1 MLRTLDW
8 KFELVEVMEQLRAA
22 WEAARR
28 RGADGEV
35 ARPRM
40 LEAMAGELEASRGEI
55 IATAAVESA
64 LTAEELSPEFARMV
78 GTLRMFAELTRTSAW
93 RRPVVNAK
101 VREGEAGAAA
111 IGPNHELRSMLM
123 PLGPVAVFGA
133 SNFPLAYGVCGG
145 DTASALAAGC
155 PVVVKE
161 HPAQPRTGRL
171 IAKIARHAIAAAGCD
186 EGMLGYV
193 VNMDPRD
200 FEPARKLVSDP
211 VIQAVGFT
219 GSQRGGLALEEMAR
233 ARPDRIPVF
242 AEMGSA
248 NPVVVTPRAMQ
259 ERGAEIGAMLAES
272 ILMRHGQQC
281 TCPGIV
287 IVPDAA
293 GEGRALV
300 DAMAARFDAAAGS
313 PRDMLA
319 PWVRDG
325 YVERVQACLGI
336 GEVRLRAGRAEKL
349 GARGAYAALLET
361 TGARLAWHAE
371 LREEIFGPCAV
382 VVDVESREDGFAEVV
397 AGLPLPTSLVMSVFY
412 QADEAAE
419 VMLAKD
425 LAWRASRLS
434 GRVVLNGVPT
444 GVRVAEAMVHG
455 GPFAASNRPET
466 TAVGPRAIERWC
478 RPVCWQGEGAGEV
491 TEGF

>member
-8 KFELVEVMEQLRAA
+8 KFEVVEVMEQLRAA

-28 RGADGEV
+28 RVDEDDAV

-40 LEAMAGELEASRGEI
+40 LEAIAGELEAARSEI
-55 IATAAVESA
+55 IALASTESA
-64 LTAEELSPEFARMV
+64 LTAEELAPEFARMV
-78 GTLRMFAELTRTSAW
+78 GTLRMFAEVTRTSAW
-93 RRPVVNAK
+93 RRPVENPK
-101 VREGEAGAAA
+101 VREGEAPS
-111 IGPNHELRSMLM
+111 IGPNHALRSILM

-161 HPAQPRTGRL
+161 HPAHPRTGRL
-171 IAKIARHAIAAAGCD
+171 IVKIARHAIVAAGGE
-186 EGMLGYV
+186 EGLLGYV

-219 GSQRGGLALEEMAR
+219 GSRRGGLALEDIAR

-259 ERGAEIGAMLAES
+259 ERGAQIGTMLAES

-281 TCPGIV
+281 TCPGILV
-287 IVPDAA
+287 VPDAG
-293 GEGRALV
+293 GEGKLLV

-319 PWVRDG
+319 PWVRDA
-325 YVERVQACLGI
+325 YVERVQACLGL
-336 GEVRLRAGRAEKL
+336 GEVKLRAGRAEKI
-349 GARGAYAALLET
+349 GMRGAYAALLET
-361 TGARLAWHAE
+361 TSPRFAWHAE
-371 LREEIFGPCAV
+371 LHEEIFGPGAV
-382 VVDVESREDGFAEVV
+382 VVDVEASQDAFAEVV
-397 AGLPLPTSLVMSVFY
+397 GALSLPASLTMSVFY
-412 QADEAAE
+412 LEDEPAD
-419 VMLAKD
+419 VMLARD
-425 LAWRASRLS
+425 LAWRALRLS
-434 GRVVLNGVPT
+434 GRVIFNGVPT

-455 GPFAASNRPET
+455 GPFASSNRPDT
-466 TAVGPRAIERWC
+466 TAVGPRAMERWC
-478 RPVCWQGEGAGEV
+478 RPVCWQGAVPEGLG
-491 TEGF
+491 

>member
-8 KFELVEVMEQLRAA
+8 KFDVVEVMEQLRAA

-28 RGADGEV
+28 RGDEDDAA

-40 LEAMAGELEASRGEI
+40 LEAIAGALEAARGEI
-55 IATAAVESA
+55 IATAAAESA

-78 GTLRMFAELTRTSAW
+78 GTLRMFAEVTRTSAW
-93 RRPVVNAK
+93 RRPVENPK
-101 VREGEAGAAA
+101 VREGEAPA
-111 IGPNHELRSMLM
+111 IGPNHALRSMLM

-171 IAKIARHAIAAAGCD
+171 VVKIARHAIAAAGGE

-193 VNMDPRD
+193 VNTDPTD

-211 VIQAVGFT
+211 VVQAVGFT
-219 GSQRGGLALEEMAR
+219 GSRRGGLALEEMAR

-259 ERGAEIGAMLAES
+259 ERGAEIGVMLAES

-287 IVPDAA
+287 LVPDAR

-300 DAMAARFDAAAGS
+300 EAMAARFDAAAGS

-325 YVERVQACLGI
+325 YVERVQACVGL

-361 TGARLAWHAE
+361 TSERFAWHTE

-382 VVDVESREDGFAEVV
+382 VVDVESRQDGFADVV
-397 AGLPLPTSLVMSVFY
+397 GALPLPTSLTMSVFY
-412 QADEAAE
+412 QPDEAAE
-419 VMLAKD
+419 VMLARE
-425 LAWRASRLS
+425 LAWRASRLA
-434 GRVVLNGVPT
+434 GRVILNGVPT

-455 GPFAASNRPET
+455 GPFAASNRPES
-466 TAVGPRAIERWC
+466 TAVGPRAMERWC
-478 RPVCWQGEGAGEV
+478 RPVCWQGEGVGEV
-491 TEGF
+491 VVGL